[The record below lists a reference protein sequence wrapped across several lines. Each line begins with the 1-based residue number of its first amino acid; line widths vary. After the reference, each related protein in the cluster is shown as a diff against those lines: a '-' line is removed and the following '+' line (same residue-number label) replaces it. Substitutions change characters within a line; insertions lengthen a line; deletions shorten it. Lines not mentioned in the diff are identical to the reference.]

1 MKKNTELWGEGE
13 DDIKSQTDLGSRP
26 GSPTSHAAQTKL
38 VNLSQAKVLFVK
50 WRS

>member
-1 MKKNTELWGEGE
+1 MKKNTELWGERE
-13 DDIKSQTDLGSRP
+13 DIKSQTDLGSRP

-38 VNLSQAKVLFVK
+38 VNPSQAKVLFVK